1 MVLKA
6 HIDPTTAD
14 GSLRQQPRRALK
26 LETSGVLPGGLQAN
40 VTIHNISVAGLLL
53 ETEVELA
60 EGEPLNIELPEAG
73 QVDAKVV
80 WVSEHLYGC
89 AFEQTLGQGALA
101 AAELRATAPI
111 ERRER
116 VISPRSADAFGSPAS
131 EPFGSKLNRIR
142 RERGLTLADVADDL
156 GVSKPTVWAWEKGKA
171 RPLPERLDAIADV
184 LGVSSDELGVAAKS
198 GEALAVIEEC
208 RIRIGT
214 ACGTD
219 PQSVRIMI
227 EL

>member
-1 MVLKA
+1 MALKA

-14 GSLRQQPRRALK
+14 GSMRQQPRRALK
-26 LETSGVLPGGLQAN
+26 LQTSGVLPGGLEAN

-53 ETEVELA
+53 ETEIDLS
-60 EGEPLNIELPEAG
+60 EGELLNIELPEAG

-80 WVSEHLYGC
+80 WVSERLYGC
-89 AFEQTLGQGALA
+89 AFEETLGQGALA
-101 AAELRATAPI
+101 AAQLRATAPN
-111 ERRER
+111 ESAAA
-116 VISPRSADAFGSPAS
+116 VTKRSGDAFGSPAA

-142 RERGLTLADVADDL
+142 RERGLTLADVADAL

-171 RPLPERLDAIADV
+171 RPLPERLDAIAAV
-184 LGVSSDELGVAAKS
+184 LGVHADELGVAAKS
-198 GEALAVIEEC
+198 GEALAVVEEC